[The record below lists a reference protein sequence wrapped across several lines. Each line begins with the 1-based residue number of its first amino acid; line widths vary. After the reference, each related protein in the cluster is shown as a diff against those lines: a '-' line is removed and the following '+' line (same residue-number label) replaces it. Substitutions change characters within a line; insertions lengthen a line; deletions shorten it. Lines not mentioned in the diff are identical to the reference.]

1 MKFFIAFFVF
11 ILILFIYIHIY
22 FQLKTSND
30 LEIYEIDHASKDKM
44 EEICDLR
51 QPVLFDFNSEKITQY
66 SNKEYISNNY
76 NAFEIKIRNVKDE
89 STDIEIL
96 IPLPLHSAIKLFDND
111 TNESYYSENNG
122 EFLQETGIIKH
133 FQYNDEFLRPYLVSN
148 CNYDILIGS
157 NNTTTPFR
165 YELNYRNY
173 FLVTEGQVKLKLT
186 PPKNSKYLSPVY
198 DYENFEFR
206 SPVNVW
212 NPQKQYIADFDKVKC
227 LEITINAG
235 QTIHIPA
242 YWWYSF
248 KFSKNTSISCFRYRT
263 YMNNIAITPH
273 IVLYALQMQNVHR
286 NTIKKLDISNKN
298 THSTEESDTVEENT
312 GTDANANT
320 NANAN
325 ANTDTHQIGVTNIHD
340 IVVST
345 TPIKTDM
352 DNTMM

>member
-173 FLVTEGQVKLKLT
+173 FL
-186 PPKNSKYLSPVY
+186 
-198 DYENFEFR
+198 
-206 SPVNVW
+206 
-212 NPQKQYIADFDKVKC
+212 
-227 LEITINAG
+227 
-235 QTIHIPA
+235 
-242 YWWYSF
+242 
-248 KFSKNTSISCFRYRT
+248 
-263 YMNNIAITPH
+263 
-273 IVLYALQMQNVHR
+273 
-286 NTIKKLDISNKN
+286 
-298 THSTEESDTVEENT
+298 
-312 GTDANANT
+312 
-320 NANAN
+320 
-325 ANTDTHQIGVTNIHD
+325 
-340 IVVST
+340 
-345 TPIKTDM
+345 
-352 DNTMM
+352 